1 MKFVV
6 SADTYVSR
14 EMARDGK
21 VQTIV
26 NDISRTVNRYIQEG
40 KGEIIIRKEGL
51 AVITLGTLDMQKK
64 IRSIIHR
71 LIAQTGQ
78 FYNIFEDAEMNIE
91 GYGYA

>member
-21 VQTIV
+21 VQAIV
-26 NDISRTVNRYIQEG
+26 NHMHRTVNRYIQEG
-40 KGEIIIRKEGL
+40 KGQVIIRKEGL
-51 AVITLGTLDMQKK
+51 AVVTLGTIDMQRKV
-64 IRSIIHR
+64 RSIIHR

-78 FYNIFEDAEMNIE
+78 FYNIFEDAEQNIE